1 MDPLLLGTR
10 VLLTQNPSMAK
21 IVVVDDNKLL
31 RHMLRD
37 ILKSYGHQVVEAEDG
52 EEALVVIT
60 KELPTVVITD
70 FYMPKMTG
78 ADLVKALHDLDATT
92 SIPVIGLAGSYD
104 AERQLKEA
112 NVFAFLPKPLHK
124 DLFMT
129 TVESAIAFS
138 SQSRTSP

>member
-1 MDPLLLGTR
+1 
-10 VLLTQNPSMAK
+10 MAK

-37 ILKSYGHQVVEAEDG
+37 ILRSYGHQVVEAEDG
-52 EEALVVIT
+52 DEALVVIA
-60 KELPTVVITD
+60 KELPNVVITD
-70 FYMPKMTG
+70 FYMPKMSG
-78 ADLVKALHDLDATT
+78 AELVKALHDLDATS

-124 DLFMT
+124 DAFM
-129 TVESAIAFS
+129 SAVNSALS
-138 SQSRTSP
+138 SQCRTSP